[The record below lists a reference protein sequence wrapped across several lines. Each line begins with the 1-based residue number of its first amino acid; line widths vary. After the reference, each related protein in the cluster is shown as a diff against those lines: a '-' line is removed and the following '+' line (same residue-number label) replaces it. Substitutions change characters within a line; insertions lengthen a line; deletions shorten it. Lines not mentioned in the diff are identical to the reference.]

1 MRASGINRA
10 FMQARSLS
18 AGPVI
23 AASSAAGMPSGS
35 EGNAHLA
42 SGACA
47 MALPA
52 SAPVRIVAKNNALR
66 ICRENVDIED
76 RPFLSGIDKGRISLL
91 AAYSVQLNGR
101 WSPFAIGLHF
111 FADIHPCGAGELG
124 KSSERDSDS
133 RVGRAPSGH
142 DLLETL

>member
-35 EGNAHLA
+35 ESNAHLA

-52 SAPVRIVAKNNALR
+52 SAPARIVAKNSAR
-66 ICRENVDIED
+66 SISKENVDIEH
-76 RPFLSGIDKGRISLL
+76 RPFLSTR
-91 AAYSVQLNGR
+91 N
-101 WSPFAIGLHF
+101 PHHIGLRNF
-111 FADIHPCGAGELG
+111 RMKLVRVSTKPLG
-124 KSSERDSDS
+124 
-133 RVGRAPSGH
+133 APSRTRYDAKSRLH
-142 DLLETL
+142 RRQRPERRNDREQV